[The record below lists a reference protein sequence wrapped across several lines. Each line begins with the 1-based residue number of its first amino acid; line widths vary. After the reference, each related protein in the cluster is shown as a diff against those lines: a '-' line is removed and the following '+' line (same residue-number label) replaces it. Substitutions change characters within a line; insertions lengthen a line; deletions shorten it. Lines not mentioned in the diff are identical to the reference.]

1 MWPTLLYAALAIAI
15 CGWIFTSFRQRRK
28 VHALERSKEEI
39 QVEETLVFDFLHGLG
54 EAFRETIKP
63 HDLHRLIVEGATR
76 ILDAHGGA
84 LYLTDR
90 SGNKLVPVFLSKGC
104 PPLVPVPG
112 HILHQAATTPAALEG
127 FLRMHSVPPSEGLI
141 GTETIKPH
149 DLHRLIVEGAT
160 RILDA
165 HGGALYLTDRSGNKL
180 VPVFLSKGCPP
191 LVPVPGHILHQ
202 AATAPAALEGFLR
215 MHSVPPG
222 EGLIGTVWQTTQ
234 PVSLADVRDVPE
246 LARLR
251 ETPLGTASLMATA
264 LLYGKQNMGVLA
276 VGNGPMGAPFTPS
289 DFVVFKSIAEQS
301 AFALYNAII
310 YSEANEKKRLDHDLE
325 IARDIQ
331 RILLPEKSPA
341 VPGFEIA
348 GINIPAR
355 QVSGD
360 YFDYIRVDEHRLG
373 VAIADVSGK
382 GVPASLIMAICRSV
396 LRSQAPQ
403 NPSPAEVLKAVNR
416 QLYPDIKEDMF
427 ISMAYLVVDHSVG
440 SITLARAGHDAPL
453 LYRRAQQTVELIKP
467 PGMVVGIDSGSVFD
481 RITNDFAIRLEQDD
495 CLVLYTDG
503 VTEALD
509 AEGFEFGIDR
519 MIQSVRASAAHG
531 ASAIITRLIDDVRNF
546 VGAHPQNDDIT
557 LITIRKH
564 EKDQP

>member
-1 MWPTLLYAALAIAI
+1 MWPTLLYALLAIAI
-15 CGWIFTSFRQRRK
+15 CGWVFTTFRQRRK

-84 LYLTDR
+84 LYLSDR
-90 SGNKLVPVFLSKGC
+90 SGNKLAPVFLSKGC
-104 PPLVPVPG
+104 PPLV
-112 HILHQAATTPAALEG
+112 L
-127 FLRMHSVPPSEGLI
+127 
-141 GTETIKPH
+141 
-149 DLHRLIVEGAT
+149 
-160 RILDA
+160 
-165 HGGALYLTDRSGNKL
+165 
-180 VPVFLSKGCPP
+180 
-191 LVPVPGHILHQ
+191 VPGHILHQ

-215 MHSVPPG
+215 THNVAAG
-222 EGLIGTVWQTTQ
+222 EGLIGTVWQTGQ
-234 PVSLADVRDVPE
+234 PVSLGDVSEVPE
-246 LARLR
+246 LTRLR
-251 ETPLGTASLMATA
+251 ETPLGTASLMATP
-264 LLYGKQNMGVLA
+264 LLYGKQNRGVLA
-276 VGNGPMGAPFTPS
+276 VGNGPIGGPFTPS

-331 RILLPEKSPA
+331 RILLPAESPK
-341 VPGFEIA
+341 VSGFEIN

-360 YFDYIRVDEHRLG
+360 YFDYIKIDEERLG

-396 LRSQAPQ
+396 LRAEAAR
-403 NPSPAEVLKAVNR
+403 NPSPADVLRKVNR

-427 ISMAYLVVDHSVG
+427 ISMAYLVLDHQNDGV
-440 SITLARAGHDAPL
+440 TFARAGHDAPL
-453 LYRRAQQTVELIKP
+453 WYQRQSETVTPVKS
-467 PGMVVGIDSGSVFD
+467 PGMVVGIDSGNVFD
-481 RITNDFAIRLEQDD
+481 RLTVDFPVPLERND

-503 VTEALD
+503 LTETLNS
-509 AEGFEFGIDR
+509 EGDEFGVDR
-519 MIQSVRASAAHG
+519 MMQSVRASAKTG
-531 ASAIITRLIDDVRNF
+531 AQAIVKRIIEDVREF
-546 VGAHPQNDDIT
+546 TGSVPQNDDIT
-557 LITIRKH
+557 LIAIRKT
-564 EKDQP
+564 

>member
-1 MWPTLLYAALAIAI
+1 MWPSVLFALLAVAAA
-15 CGWIFTSFRQRRK
+15 GWTITAWQQQRRIR
-28 VHALERSKEEI
+28 ALERSKEEI

-63 HDLHRLIVEGATR
+63 QDLHRLIVEGATR
-76 ILDAHGGA
+76 VLDAHGGA

-90 SGNKLVPVFLSKGC
+90 SGTKLQPAFLSKGC

-112 HILHQAATTPAALEG
+112 DILHQASTTPAALDA
-127 FLRMHSVPPSEGLI
+127 FLRMH
-141 GTETIKPH
+141 TIKAG
-149 DLHRLIVEGAT
+149 EGF
-160 RILDA
+160 I
-165 HGGALYLTDRSGNKL
+165 GALWQ
-180 VPVFLSKGCPP
+180 SK
-191 LVPVPGHILHQ
+191 H
-202 AATAPAALEGFLR
+202 
-215 MHSVPPG
+215 
-222 EGLIGTVWQTTQ
+222 
-234 PVSLADVRDVPE
+234 PVSLSNISEVPD

-251 ETPLGTASLMATA
+251 GTALGASSVMATP

-276 VGNGPMGAPFTPS
+276 LVNGSTGTPFTQS
-289 DFVVFKSIAEQS
+289 DFVVFKSISEQS

-331 RILLPEKSPA
+331 RILLPDQSPQIA
-341 VPGFEIA
+341 GFEIA
-348 GINIPAR
+348 GLNIPAR

-396 LRSQAPQ
+396 LRSQATG
-403 NPSPAEVLKAVNR
+403 NESPAAVLEAVNR

-427 ISMAYLVVDHSVG
+427 ISMAYLVLDHDNG

-453 LYRRAQQTVELIKP
+453 LYRRAQQSVEAVKP
-467 PGMVVGIDSGSVFD
+467 RGMVLGIDSGSVFD
-481 RITNDFAIRLEQDD
+481 RITVDLALPLERDD

-509 AEGFEFGIDR
+509 ANGYEFGVER
-519 MIQSVRASAAHG
+519 MTQSVRESAPGG
-531 ASAIITRLIDDVRNF
+531 ASAILNRVIEDLRNF
-546 VGAHPQNDDIT
+546 VGAQPQNDDIT
-557 LITIRKH
+557 LIAIRKT
-564 EKDQP
+564 